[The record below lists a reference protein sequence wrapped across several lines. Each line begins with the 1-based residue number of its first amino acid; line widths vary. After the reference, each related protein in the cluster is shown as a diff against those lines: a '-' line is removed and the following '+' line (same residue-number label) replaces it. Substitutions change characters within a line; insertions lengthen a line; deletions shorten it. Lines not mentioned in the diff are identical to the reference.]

1 MKMHYFT
8 KKIVDGGYQ
17 ATIIRVPSASIKD
30 MGFKKCSEPY
40 QTVKAFYDSQEE
52 KPDIV
57 INGGLFNMKNGKNI
71 MSMIDKGG
79 TLYVEGDKK
88 DTGDTPGY
96 RGIGVTAHT
105 HNKLAYGFANES
117 DWDSFMS
124 CFPMLIMN
132 GVAVPEEEYYN
143 AKSLNYN
150 TSRQV
155 LGFNAKGDVIII
167 TVDKINASGGIKFKA
182 LVDLLLENDVQYAI
196 NLDGGGSTFTLVDGK
211 TYNAPTEIRKVDNV
225 FYIALKDVATFV
237 PVKYRVKVKTSLN
250 VRYSPL
256 SDGLIIGKL
265 SNEDIVNVTAITNG
279 FGCIG
284 ENQWVS
290 MNYLELCDGCADFD
304 ELYIDMCN
312 ISDSAKEAVK
322 TCVEQGLFEKGG
334 FFFPKD
340 YITREDVAVILAKL
354 LSRE

>member
-96 RGIGVTAHT
+96 RGIGVTIYT
-105 HNKLAYGFANES
+105 PNKLAYGFANES
-117 DWDSFMS
+117 CWDSFMS

-132 GVAVPEEEYYN
+132 SVAVPEEEYYN

-155 LGFNAKGDVIII
+155 LGFNAKGDIII
-167 TVDKINASGGIKFKA
+167 VTVDKINASGGIKFKE
-182 LVDLLLENDVQYAI
+182 LVDILLANDVQYAI

-211 TYNAPTEIRKVDNV
+211 TYNVPTETRKVDNV
-225 FYIALKDVATFV
+225 FYITLKDIETFT
-237 PVKYRVKVKTSLN
+237 PVRYRVKVKSSLN
-250 VRYSPL
+250 VRYAPL
-256 SDGLIIGKL
+256 SDSLIVGKL
-265 SNEDIVNVTAITNG
+265 YNDDVVTVTAIVNA

-284 ENQWVS
+284 ENKWVS
-290 MNYLELCDGCADFD
+290 MNYIEKYNEDVDSEMLYTDMDDISAD
-304 ELYIDMCN
+304 
-312 ISDSAKEAVK
+312 AVEAVK
-322 TCVEQGLFEKGG
+322 TCVKQGLFEKGG
-334 FFFPKD
+334 YFHPKD
-340 YITREDVAVILAKL
+340 CIMREELAIILAKML
-354 LSRE
+354 NKE